1 MKERQTLDEPRINR
15 DPTVRRIPG
24 GRSRTSGATHLEATP
39 TASPST
45 KTSLCPKAEPQ
56 RLDHLGRP
64 SLQSI
69 FRPQV
74 FDGRALK
81 ALEPLPAG
89 TAAHCRPQAIGGFTN
104 LRELSHLNAETT
116 WPHASNTAGDSPRKR
131 AHPQAIPHLP
141 RKPLDV
147 ATQTGIKSF
156 KHRFMC
162 GTSLDARKP
171 CSPKNGTD

>member
-74 FDGRALK
+74 FDGRSLRH
-81 ALEPLPAG
+81 PSPSPPGLPHIAVRRQSEG
-89 TAAHCRPQAIGGFTN
+89 SQTFGSQATSTPKPNGHMPRTRLAIRPESGHIHRQ
-104 LRELSHLNAETT
+104 SHTFRANHLTL
-116 WPHASNTAGDSPRKR
+116 PHKR
-131 AHPQAIPHLP
+131 A
-141 RKPLDV
+141 
-147 ATQTGIKSF
+147 
-156 KHRFMC
+156 
-162 GTSLDARKP
+162 
-171 CSPKNGTD
+171 